1 MGERTRV
8 VIEVEGE
15 TKTRGIRVSSYISR
29 ECRTLDRPMIRT
41 RDLGTCIR
49 RSEDI
54 VAEVEAERGEES
66 HRGVCRSAG
75 RRGGQSGEIFACS
88 SRLTETPGKF
98 IRGQ

>member
-1 MGERTRV
+1 MAERTRV
-8 VIEVEGE
+8 IIEVEGE
-15 TKTRGIRVSSYISR
+15 TKTRGIRVSSYILR

-66 HRGVCRSAG
+66 QRGAE
-75 RRGGQSGEIFACS
+75 RGGQSGEIFACS

>member
-1 MGERTRV
+1 MAERTRV
-8 VIEVEGE
+8 IIEVEGE
-15 TKTRGIRVSSYISR
+15 TKTRGIRVSSYILR

-66 HRGVCRSAG
+66 QSGVCRSAG
-75 RRGGQSGEIFACS
+75 RSEGDKVEKFSRVPGG
-88 SRLTETPGKF
+88 
-98 IRGQ
+98 